1 MNQSVFATL
10 QRLQVQSLS
19 SLDVAG
25 AREVAAAVALDGK
38 VDSAERD
45 LLEEL
50 TQRNVRTVSIGRGV
64 APAGDQ
70 RVMLYPT
77 SGEAQ
82 QVLVLAID
90 PALET
95 AWASTRHGWGEL
107 LAKAGS
113 DRAHVKRYL
122 VTKLTEKANESNVAN
137 RYKPFRDL
145 ISELHVDAALAPGSD
160 PAAARA
166 LLFEAAQETDRA
178 VGGKLPDFL
187 YNWVNPPATS

>member
-1 MNQSVFATL
+1 MPAAL
-10 QRLQVQSLS
+10 QQN
-19 SLDVAG
+19 
-25 AREVAAAVALDGK
+25 AVLDGLP
-38 VDSAERD
+38 DDIEHAIGTALRRADTDGNGLDDFAEIQQGLD
-45 LLEEL
+45 PFG
-50 TQRNVRTVSIGRGV
+50 GRPV
-64 APAGDQ
+64 ATGILGQLP
-70 RVMLYPT
+70 L

-178 VGGKLPDFL
+178 VGDKLPDFL